1 MNADKPIL
9 LIIDDDPVIRD
20 SLQFVLEEQFAIWTG
35 ESRNDVKELLIRLP
49 HAPDAAL
56 LDLGLPPDEHSPEQ
70 GFALIGDLLAVAPS
84 IKILVLS
91 GQDDRKNVKHALAL
105 GAFDFVAKPCD
116 IELLKSRLS
125 HSLFIRDAEYSL
137 QQETAARDDG
147 FIGDSLAMKNLRAQ
161 IEQFRDTPFPVLVE
175 GPSGSGKEL
184 VGRALHEDTSRAG
197 QPYLVI
203 NCAAMSSQLI
213 EAQLFGHAKGA
224 FTGANA
230 ARAGFFEEAEKG
242 TLCLDEVGEL
252 PLELQAKLLR
262 VLENGEFYRIG
273 ETQVRR
279 SSARIIALTNRDLRT
294 EVANGGFRED
304 LYHRLSVFR
313 IQVPPVAERGDDR
326 LLMLDHFNRFY
337 SSQLNVP
344 SFELRPEALKAWR
357 AYTFPGNVRE
367 LKNIVV
373 RLAMRLRGGFAT
385 LEDLTH
391 EFDIEQELS
400 VTPNGNWTSTTPPS
414 QVTTADST
422 PQPATTTPSDIDPN
436 ALAAYNQLK
445 QSSDFKLDDALRY
458 WEKLFITAALKEAGG
473 NLSKASRML
482 GVNRTTLYSR
492 MQKYPELQPNP
503 D

>member
-1 MNADKPIL
+1 MNSDKPIL

-20 SLQFVLEEQFAIWTG
+20 SLQFVLEEEFTIKTA
-35 ESRNDVKELLIRLP
+35 ESRNDVRELLTGLQK
-49 HAPDAAL
+49 APDAAL
-56 LDLGLPPDEHSPEQ
+56 LDLGLPPDVHSPDQ

-91 GQDDRKNVKHALAL
+91 GQDDRRNVKHALAL

-116 IELLKSRLS
+116 IELLKSRLT

-137 QQETAARDDG
+137 QQETATRNDG

-175 GPSGSGKEL
+175 GASGSGKEL
-184 VGRALHEDTSRAG
+184 VGRALHDDTSRAG

-213 EAQLFGHAKGA
+213 EAQLFGHARGA

-230 ARAGFFEEAEKG
+230 ARAGFFEEAEEG

-294 EVANGGFRED
+294 EVANGRFRED

-357 AYTFPGNVRE
+357 NYGFPGNVRE

-373 RLAMRLRGGFAT
+373 RLAMRLRGGYAT
-385 LEDLTH
+385 MEDLTH
-391 EFDIEQELS
+391 EFDIEQELTKES
-400 VTPNGNWTSTTPPS
+400 PNDPAPAS
-414 QVTTADST
+414 QPNTAESI
-422 PQPATTTPSDIDPN
+422 PQPEGVANTDTN

-445 QSSDFKLDDALRY
+445 KTRDFKLDDALRY
-458 WEKLFITAALKEAGG
+458 WEKLFISAALKEAGG

-492 MQKYPELQPNP
+492 MQKYPELQP
-503 D
+503 DTE